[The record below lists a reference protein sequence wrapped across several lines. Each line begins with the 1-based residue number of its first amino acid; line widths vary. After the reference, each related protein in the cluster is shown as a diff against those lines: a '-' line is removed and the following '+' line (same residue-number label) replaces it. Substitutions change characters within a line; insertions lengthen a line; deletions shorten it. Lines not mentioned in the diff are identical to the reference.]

1 MVLINFD
8 QIKHR
13 LYILILLLFFTF
25 KGYAH
30 PKLDSLLTELRV
42 NENEVEKLNI
52 LNSLGDYFVEEDI
65 ARAELY
71 YQQGL
76 QNSNQL
82 LLQNNGPSNE
92 LKISKSKLLTGL
104 SYVNYLQFNYRSAII
119 QLEKSISLKSELFGD
134 SFEEKKTLLLYLGFC
149 YQKLSDFQ
157 TAIDYFQEA
166 EAVNNAPSDYGF
178 LSKVNYG
185 LASSYQKIKF
195 YDKAIVHYKKV
206 IGLSKTGVNILM
218 PLKANNGLAEIYQ
231 ETNKWNKSKKILKYS
246 KQFVKNSADK
256 GVVIFYALYGNQF
269 NHQKQHDSA
278 RVYFELGVSENER
291 LKAIKSSSYIFSQYA
306 KFELDQGNYE
316 QAKVYSTKLYDLGVK
331 LKDLLIQSQAF
342 GLNAEVFEKTKN
354 YSEAY
359 LSLKN
364 QKELLGLL
372 SVEDS
377 KIKVLKQ
384 ELQLE
389 LKQKELKDSL
399 RYQSILQKREAKL
412 KTQSILIDEGQ
423 KTKHILF
430 VGLILAIIALVF
442 ILVGLRR
449 KKKDNKIIMTQ
460 KEESEFHQ
468 NLLSKQNK
476 SLQTK
481 ASLYKIL
488 NVSSKDLSIKHVL
501 GEVLDHLVDLEI
513 IGAYGK
519 GYVYLN
525 TEGRFNGVDVIRG
538 IGVDE
543 VKEYKST
550 DESECICGECYSGFE
565 VEFCDNGN
573 VENHYYVPIVN
584 NNETLGVI
592 VLFTKLIKTEMEKSI
607 DFLNVVSKLLGETV
621 SRHNM
626 TDKLRLAHI
635 ENTLKKKEVKK
646 VHDKVNQALIKQA
659 AINDLIGAII
669 NNENIGERIFNYVT
683 DIFNNSFIRR
693 LNITLF
699 DFDKAEVSFYFLREN
714 GIDQLENKPFS
725 IHEFSPETLRGLK
738 DNERIIVKSLKNKE
752 SKSPTD
758 LQMIKNNID
767 SFVSFPLMA
776 DKTLLGS
783 LNISFE
789 DELILSDDQEEFL
802 IMLVEG
808 ITIAIN
814 QNIMFNQIVS
824 SNSELSMLHS
834 ELNSSISY
842 AQKIQESILPSD
854 ELFNEIFPKHFHI
867 LKQKDKVGGDFYWVR
882 EYKDGVKLIIC
893 IDCTGH
899 NVPGAFMTMLARVLV
914 RESATI
920 KGIRNP
926 SDILFQMD
934 RAVRRIL
941 KQESYAGMQDGMDVS
956 ICVISE
962 KENWIKF
969 SSAHRPI
976 IFLEK
981 GNQEMTVIKG
991 DKFSVG
997 GYYEDEKVFKMIEL
1011 SLDSVSKFY
1020 MTTDGY
1026 LDQFGGP
1033 NVKKIGKRNFIKS
1046 LNLIQDLPMDKQK
1059 EFLLNELN
1067 NWKGELDQIDDICVI
1082 GVDLT

>member
-1 MVLINFD
+1 VLINFK
-8 QIKHR
+8 QINQR

-25 KGYAH
+25 KGYADT
-30 PKLDSLLTELRV
+30 KLDSLLTELRI

-52 LNSLGDYFVEEDI
+52 LNSLGDYFVDEDI

-82 LLQNNGPSNE
+82 LVQGNGPSNE
-92 LKISKSKLLTGL
+92 IKISKSKLLTGL
-104 SYVNYLQFNYRSAII
+104 SYVNYLRFNYRSAII
-119 QLEKSISLKSELFGD
+119 RLEKSISLKSELFGD
-134 SFEEKKTLLLYLGFC
+134 PFEGKKTILLYLGLC

-157 TAIDYFQEA
+157 TAIDYFMEA
-166 EAVNNAPSDYGF
+166 ESVNETPEDYGF
-178 LSKVNYG
+178 LSKINYG

-195 YDKAIVHYKKV
+195 YDKAIVRYKKV
-206 IGLSKTGVNILM
+206 IYLSKNGANVLM
-218 PLKANNGLAEIYQ
+218 TIKANNGLAEIYQ
-231 ETNKWNKSKKILKYS
+231 ETNEWNKSKKTLKYS
-246 KQFVKNSADK
+246 KQRVKNSSDRDA
-256 GVVIFYALYGNQF
+256 VIFYALYANQF
-269 NHQKQHDSA
+269 NHQKQYDSA
-278 RVYFELGVSENER
+278 RVYFELGVSENEN
-291 LKAIKSSSYIFSQYA
+291 LKVIQSSNYIFYQYS
-306 KFELDQGNYE
+306 KFELEQGNYE
-316 QAKVYSTKLYDLGVK
+316 QAKIYSTKLYELGIK
-331 LKDLLIQSQAF
+331 LKDLLIQSQAL
-342 GLNAEVFEKTKN
+342 GLNAEIFEKTKK

-359 LSLKN
+359 LSLKK
-364 QKELLGLL
+364 QKKLLGLL

-377 KIKVLKQ
+377 KIKLLKQ
-384 ELQLE
+384 ELLLE

-430 VGLILAIIALVF
+430 VGLILVIIALIL

-449 KKKDNKIIMTQ
+449 KKKDNKIITAQ

-468 NLLSKQNK
+468 DLLSKQNK

-513 IGAYGK
+513 IGTYGK

-525 TEGRFNGVDVIRG
+525 TEGRINGVDI
-538 IGVDE
+538 IKGVSLDE
-543 VKEYKST
+543 VKEYKT
-550 DESECICGECYSGFE
+550 IDESECICGEHYSGFE
-565 VEFCDNGN
+565 VEFCDNGS

-592 VLFTKLIKTEMEKSI
+592 VLFTKLTKTEMEKSI

-646 VHDKVNQALIKQA
+646 VHDRVNQALTKQA

-699 DFDKAEVSFYFLREN
+699 DFDKSEVSFYFLREN
-714 GIDQLENKPFS
+714 GVDQLENKPFS
-725 IHEFSPETLRGLK
+725 IDEFSPETLSGLK
-738 DNERIIVKSLKNKE
+738 KNERIIVRSIKNKE
-752 SKSPTD
+752 DKSPTD

-802 IMLVEG
+802 VMLVEG

-842 AQKIQESILPSD
+842 AQKIQESMYL
-854 ELFNEIFPKHFHI
+854 
-867 LKQKDKVGGDFYWVR
+867 R
-882 EYKDGVKLIIC
+882 
-893 IDCTGH
+893 
-899 NVPGAFMTMLARVLV
+899 M
-914 RESATI
+914 
-920 KGIRNP
+920 
-926 SDILFQMD
+926 
-934 RAVRRIL
+934 
-941 KQESYAGMQDGMDVS
+941 SYLMKYFLS
-956 ICVISE
+956 IS
-962 KENWIKF
+962 
-969 SSAHRPI
+969 
-976 IFLEK
+976 IFLNKRIRWE
-981 GNQEMTVIKG
+981 VIFTG
-991 DKFSVG
+991 
-997 GYYEDEKVFKMIEL
+997 
-1011 SLDSVSKFY
+1011 
-1020 MTTDGY
+1020 
-1026 LDQFGGP
+1026 
-1033 NVKKIGKRNFIKS
+1033 
-1046 LNLIQDLPMDKQK
+1046 
-1059 EFLLNELN
+1059 
-1067 NWKGELDQIDDICVI
+1067 
-1082 GVDLT
+1082 